1 MAPQRSKRKGQGRK
15 PHLRLVGISAK
26 TLKAYKKAVAN
37 FILFLRLMI
46 DELPDDFVLIDY
58 WAGEFINACWQEG
71 EPVGYAG
78 HLISGLSRFMPQIRR
93 QLPTA
98 RQFYSNWLRIKP
110 VKRVPP
116 LTFLCVQAMCAA
128 AAKVGRWD
136 LAATLMTAFLF
147 FLRTTEFLALSW
159 DCIKFA
165 PDVAQAAIALPSTK
179 TSASKQA
186 MESLRIK
193 DVNLVRLL
201 EKAKACGTGPR
212 LFNGSGQAFRNEFQA
227 ILDALGLSGLGF
239 LPYSLRRGGAAHFFT
254 RTSS

>member
-98 RQFYSNWLRIKP
+98 RQFHSNWLRIKP

-147 FLRTTEFLALSW
+147 FLCTAEFLARSW

-165 PDVAQAAIALPSTK
+165 PDVAQVAIALPSTK

-193 DVNLVRLL
+193 DVNW
-201 EKAKACGTGPR
+201 
-212 LFNGSGQAFRNEFQA
+212 
-227 ILDALGLSGLGF
+227 
-239 LPYSLRRGGAAHFFT
+239 
-254 RTSS
+254 